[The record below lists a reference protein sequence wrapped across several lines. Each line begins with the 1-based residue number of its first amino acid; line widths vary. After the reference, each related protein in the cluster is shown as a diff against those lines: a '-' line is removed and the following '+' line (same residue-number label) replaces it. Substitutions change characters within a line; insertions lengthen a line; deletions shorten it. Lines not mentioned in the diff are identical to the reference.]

1 MNNFHHQQD
10 MSHGLLEVHCLPCHD
25 PDLSRGLVVLRLLEG
40 LVELRAQVVVAE
52 QVGRPKCGVGFT
64 AFEAFAQLSSDR
76 TADNDD
82 ARRES
87 GRLVTVLVL
96 AGRSHV
102 GPGSGGV
109 VGGGGG
115 GGGRG
120 AGGLMFCGCWRC
132 GLVVRLVFEGCWVC
146 DL

>member
-1 MNNFHHQQD
+1 
-10 MSHGLLEVHCLPCHD
+10 MSLGLLELHCLPCHD
-25 PDLSRGLVVLRLLEG
+25 PDLSRCLVVLGLLEG
-40 LVELRAQVVVAE
+40 RVELRAQVVVAA
-52 QVGRPKCGVGFT
+52 QDDRPECGVGFT
-64 AFEAFAQLSSDR
+64 AFEVFAQLSSDR

-115 GGGRG
+115 GG

>member
-1 MNNFHHQQD
+1 
-10 MSHGLLEVHCLPCHD
+10 MSLGLLEVHYLPCHD
-25 PDLSRGLVVLRLLEG
+25 PDLNICLVVGLLEG
-40 LVELRAQVVVAE
+40 RVELRAQVVVAA
-52 QVGRPKCGVGFT
+52 QDDCPDGVDFT
-64 AFEAFAQLSSDR
+64 AFKAFAQLFSDR

-102 GPGSGGV
+102 SPGSGGV

-115 GGGRG
+115 GGGGG

-132 GLVVRLVFEGCWVC
+132 GLVVRLVFKGCWVC